1 MLFFRVRAAKHH
13 LDLVVYRRIHARCP
27 TRRRHLFETH
37 GSSFSSYVAPFRG
50 SSQLCAWRL
59 DVPAGLEG
67 VPHRP
72 SREEVLLV
80 LDGELHVT
88 LDGER
93 TKVRPGEVVLVPV
106 GSELCV
112 DGGPTGASAWVTTT
126 PGLEA
131 VTANGSRI
139 TPPWAQ

>member
-1 MLFFRVRAAKHH
+1 MPVVRPADA
-13 LDLVVYRRIHARCP
+13 
-27 TRRRHLFETH
+27 TLFETH
-37 GSSFSSYVAPFRG
+37 GSRFSSYAAPSRG

-59 DVPAGLEG
+59 DVPADLEG

-88 LDGER
+88 LDGDR
-93 TKVRPGEVVLVPV
+93 DKVRQGDVVLVPA

-112 DGGPTGASAWVTTT
+112 DGGPTGASVWVTTT

-139 TPPWAQ
+139 MPPWAQ

>member
-1 MLFFRVRAAKHH
+1 MPVVRPADA
-13 LDLVVYRRIHARCP
+13 
-27 TRRRHLFETH
+27 TLFETH